1 MTKKTS
7 LELLSPKYID
17 SEEEEERSGEGEG
30 EEQVSEVVER
40 FQSPFEDL
48 RNGFLNE
55 PVVQKKSFISELNVE

>member
-1 MTKKTS
+1 MAKKTS

-17 SEEEEERSGEGEG
+17 SEGEEERSGEG
-30 EEQVSEVVER
+30 EEQVSEVLER

-55 PVVQKKSFISELNVE
+55 PVVQQKKSFISELNVE